1 RMTETLQSQESEM
14 MGEILKEASGY
25 LRQKT
30 APITGGWV
38 KTRFSEM
45 KVPPD
50 ALARMHKAHEL
61 LKAQG
66 NISNMLEDTSDNA
79 MDKVWSPS
87 CWHLFPALPRW
98 SAEPAFNVRQW
109 QARPTGVS
117 GAGLVRGFGVG
128 ATNTKGRKGM
138 GDTSIGQDSC
148 SISMLPSGWHVY
160 CLFDGHG
167 DGGHFPAARAAR
179 TLPYLL
185 QASTSCSTM
194 LKQGNVEAALFHAF
208 EKVQMD
214 LVRQSLQQDFSL
226 QCCGCTAVCV
236 LRHPEK
242 DTIWVANLGDSKAI
256 LIAPGRGVIAETL
269 DHKPSEEKE
278 KERVESCGM
287 VREQTFHDDGFV
299 EERLYID
306 GEDYPGL
313 CMTRSLGDLCVKQF
327 GVIAEPEIVSWVCP
341 PESYIL
347 IASDG
352 VWDFLSCDEVCDLV
366 LESISSGQSLEAT
379 TNRLLAASQEKWS
392 DYDDDYCDDISI
404 ILLPSCLPRDSGQD
418 VWRRAQ
424 KEDGCCSGLHQ
435 RGCQLM

>member
-1 RMTETLQSQESEM
+1 
-14 MGEILKEASGY
+14 
-25 LRQKT
+25 
-30 APITGGWV
+30 
-38 KTRFSEM
+38 M

-66 NISNMLEDTSDNA
+66 MDMRGRHASLRSMWECFSRILHVLLLVVIVSFLFPYLPLCKAQGNISNMLEDTSDNA
-79 MDKVWSPS
+79 METLPYATFRMFASSLSACKSALALLPSANSSCEDKVWSPS

-287 VREQTFHDDGFV
+287 VREQTFHDDG
-299 EERLYID
+299 
-306 GEDYPGL
+306 
-313 CMTRSLGDLCVKQF
+313 S
-327 GVIAEPEIVSWVCP
+327 
-341 PESYIL
+341 
-347 IASDG
+347 
-352 VWDFLSCDEVCDLV
+352 
-366 LESISSGQSLEAT
+366 
-379 TNRLLAASQEKWS
+379 LLA
-392 DYDDDYCDDISI
+392 
-404 ILLPSCLPRDSGQD
+404 
-418 VWRRAQ
+418 
-424 KEDGCCSGLHQ
+424 
-435 RGCQLM
+435 